1 MNNTKTTKRALL
13 SSVMAML
20 LGVAML
26 IGTTFAWFTS
36 EASTAVNKIQAGTL
50 KIGLEMKDGDNWVPA
65 EGQTL
70 GWVAADGRA
79 QNEIFWEPG
88 CTYTLPTLKI
98 TNKGNLDLQFK
109 VLINGIS
116 GDLELLDALEF
127 SYAFNWMR
135 EDGFCI
141 DSGSFEGSAMRTM
154 PYEIPIDK
162 QTVADNMFNIG
173 VDENVDEFVKG
184 YLLRH
189 EGTNDRFPWHVG
201 YYTLQAHMKESAGND
216 YQGKALENLSITV
229 VATQVASYEYDSNGN
244 TYDKDAE
251 YPEVVATA
259 ADFEAALDNPDVTE
273 IIVANDI
280 TFDWGGN
287 SYGNSNA
294 LKMQDKVIS
303 GATGNEVVTFKGYG
317 SANTIKDVTISNINV
332 VDETVGDSNG
342 WEHAY
347 LEFENLTATD
357 VNFVNAPQLN
367 GTCILTN
374 CTFTG
379 TADKYAAWINSGN
392 ITLKD
397 CTFNGIRSLKI
408 HEAYGSDVVSVVVD
422 GCTFNTTG
430 KPGVV
435 IGDLDATTSIT
446 IKNSTFNN
454 CAAGDQNKYIY
465 ESDTDVTT
473 FNFTE
478 TGNTVNNG

>member
-13 SSVMAML
+13 SSVLAML
-20 LGVAML
+20 ICVAML
-26 IGTTFAWFTS
+26 IGTTFAWFTDS
-36 EASTAVNKIQAGTL
+36 ASTAVNKIQAGTL
-50 KIGLEMKDGDNWVPA
+50 DVQLLAEDGTSLEG
-65 EGQTL
+65 ETL
-70 GWVAADGRA
+70 SWQKAAGHESD
-79 QNEIFWEPG
+79 EVLWEPG
-88 CTYTLPTLKI
+88 CTYELQPIVIKNNGTLALKYKI
-98 TNKGNLDLQFK
+98 
-109 VLINGIS
+109 VIS
-116 GDLELLDALEF
+116 GIVGDAKLLKAIDFTVTGVDGVATANAL
-127 SYAFNWMR
+127 N
-135 EDGFCI
+135 G
-141 DSGSFEGSAMRTM
+141 FEGKLAANSTTDAIT
-154 PYEIPIDK
+154 IS
-162 QTVADNMFNIG
+162 G
-173 VDENVDEFVKG
+173 
-184 YLLRH
+184 
-189 EGTNDRFPWHVG
+189 
-201 YYTLQAHMKESAGND
+201 HMKESAGNE
-216 YQGKALENLSITV
+216 YQDLFIDGIGITV
-229 VATQVASYEYDSNGN
+229 VATQDTVEYDSNNN

-273 IIVANDI
+273 IIVASDI
-280 TFDWGGN
+280 TFDWGEN

-317 SANTIKDVTISNINV
+317 SANPIKDVTISNINV
-332 VDETVGDSNG
+332 VDETVGDSITA

-392 ITLKD
+392 ITLKN
-397 CTFNGIRSLKI
+397 CMFNGIRSLKI

-435 IGDLDATTSIT
+435 IGALDATTSIT

-454 CAAGDQNKYIY
+454 CAAGEQNKYIY
-465 ESDTDVTT
+465 ESDTDVIT

-478 TGNTVNNG
+478 IDNTVNNG

>member
-1 MNNTKTTKRALL
+1 MKNTKTTKRALL

-20 LGVAML
+20 ICVAML
-26 IGTTFAWFTS
+26 IGTTFAWFTDS
-36 EASTAVNKIQAGTL
+36 ASTAVNKIQAGTL
-50 KIGLEMKDGDNWVPA
+50 DVQLLDEDGNSL

-70 GWVAADGRA
+70 SWQKRGGAE
-79 QNEIFWEPG
+79 NEDVLWEPG
-88 CTYTLPTLKI
+88 CTYNTQQFYIK
-98 TNKGNLDLQFK
+98 NNGNLNLKFKFSVSGITGDAKLLEVLDFTAMADASWFKFNYKAVSIGTSGKFDLLKGIDVDTFFYGTQHFDEY
-109 VLINGIS
+109 VLEPGKIAGPIMIS
-116 GDLELLDALEF
+116 G
-127 SYAFNWMR
+127 
-135 EDGFCI
+135 
-141 DSGSFEGSAMRTM
+141 
-154 PYEIPIDK
+154 
-162 QTVADNMFNIG
+162 
-173 VDENVDEFVKG
+173 
-184 YLLRH
+184 
-189 EGTNDRFPWHVG
+189 
-201 YYTLQAHMKESAGND
+201 HMAESAGNE
-216 YQGKALENLSITV
+216 YQGLSIDGIAITV
-229 VATQVASYEYDSNGN
+229 IATQATGDEDSYNG
-244 TYDKDAE
+244 TYDGDAE

-273 IIVANDI
+273 IIVASDI
-280 TFDWGGN
+280 TFDWGEN

-317 SANTIKDVTISNINV
+317 SANPIKDVTISNINV
-332 VDETVGDSNG
+332 VDETVGDSITA

-357 VNFVNAPQLN
+357 VNFVNAPPQLN

-379 TADKYAAWINSGN
+379 TDDKYAAWINSGN
-392 ITLKD
+392 ITLKN
-397 CTFNGIRSLKI
+397 CMFNGIRSLKI

-435 IGDLDATTSIT
+435 IGALDATTSIT

-465 ESDTDVTT
+465 ESDTDVIT

-478 TGNTVNNG
+478 IDNTVNND

>member
-20 LGVAML
+20 ICVAML
-26 IGTTFAWFTS
+26 IGTTFAWFTDS
-36 EASTAVNKIQAGTL
+36 ASTAVNKIQAGTL
-50 KIGLEMKDGDNWVPA
+50 EVGLEMKQGDTWVNA
-65 EGQTL
+65 EGETL
-70 GWVAADGRA
+70 GWVAEDGRE

-88 CTYTLPTLKI
+88 CTYKLPTLKI
-98 TNKGNLDLQFK
+98 TNKGNLALQFK
-109 VLINGIS
+109 VLVNGIS
-116 GDLELLDALEF
+116 GDMDLLNALEF
-127 SYAFNWMR
+127 SYSYAWYN
-135 EDGFCI
+135 EGSVV
-141 DSGSFEGSAMRTM
+141 DSGSFEGSNLNHL
-154 PYEIPIDK
+154 PYEIPYNLENFDH
-162 QTVADNMFNIG
+162 IG
-173 VDENVDEFVKG
+173 ATEYNWRGYPLNVGTFT
-184 YLLRH
+184 LA
-189 EGTNDRFPWHVG
+189 GTNMGF
-201 YYTLQAHMKESAGND
+201 YTLQAHMKESAGNE
-216 YQGKALENLSITV
+216 YQGKALEDLSITI
-229 VATQVASYEYDSNGN
+229 VATQVAGVETDSFNDI
-244 TYDKDAE
+244 YDKDAE

-273 IIVANDI
+273 IIVASDI

-332 VDETVGDSNG
+332 VDETVGDSTG

-357 VNFVNAPQLN
+357 VKFVNAPQLN

-392 ITLKD
+392 ITLKN
-397 CTFNGIRSLKI
+397 CMCNGIRSLKI

-454 CAAGDQNKYIY
+454 CHAGDQNKYIY

-478 TGNTVNNG
+478 IGNTVNNG

>member
-20 LGVAML
+20 ICVAML
-26 IGTTFAWFTS
+26 IGTTFAWFTDS
-36 EASTAVNKIQAGTL
+36 ASTAVNKIQAGTL
-50 KIGLEMKDGDNWVPA
+50 DVLFATRENNDWNSV
-65 EGQTL
+65 EGQTMQFTDAN
-70 GWVAADGRA
+70 GNAD
-79 QNEIFWEPG
+79 ILWEPG
-88 CTYTLPTLKI
+88 CEFVLPQLFVV
-98 TNKGNLDLQFK
+98 NNGNLALKCK
-109 VLINGIS
+109 VALTGFT
-116 GDLELLDALEF
+116 GDTKLLDALEIEAQWPMV
-127 SYAFNWMR
+127 S
-135 EDGFCI
+135 
-141 DSGSFEGSAMRTM
+141 SGGNGTF
-154 PYEIPIDK
+154 IPSLSW
-162 QTVADNMFNIG
+162 
-173 VDENVDEFVKG
+173 DEFEASEYHLEPNQ
-184 YLLRH
+184 YL
-189 EGTNDRFPWHVG
+189 TF
-201 YYTLQAHMKESAGND
+201 TLCAKMKEDAGNE
-216 YQGKALENLSITV
+216 YQGLSIDGIGITV
-229 VATQVASYEYDSNGN
+229 VATQDTVENDSNN
-244 TYDKDAE
+244 NQYDTNAE
-251 YPEVVATA
+251 YPEVVTTA

-273 IIVANDI
+273 IIVSSDI

-332 VDETVGDSNG
+332 VDETVGDSTG

-357 VNFVNAPQLN
+357 VKFVNAPQLN

-392 ITLKD
+392 ITLKN
-397 CTFNGIRSLKI
+397 CMFNGIRSLKI

-454 CAAGDQNKYIY
+454 CHAGDQNKYIY

-478 TGNTVNNG
+478 IGNTVNNG

>member
-1 MNNTKTTKRALL
+1 MSNTKSTKRALL

-20 LGVAML
+20 ICVAML
-26 IGTTFAWFTS
+26 IGTTFAWFTDS
-36 EASTAVNKIQAGTL
+36 ASTAVNKIQAGTL
-50 KIGLEMKDGDNWVPA
+50 DIELQYQKADGTWEDA
-65 EGQTL
+65 EGKTL
-70 GWVAADGRA
+70 NFKKAVGHESEALL
-79 QNEIFWEPG
+79 WEPG
-88 CTYTLPTLKI
+88 CTYELPAVKIINQGNLALKYKVVISATSGDTKLAEVLDVYLNGVATNNTLK
-98 TNKGNLDLQFK
+98 
-109 VLINGIS
+109 
-116 GDLELLDALEF
+116 EALT
-127 SYAFNWMR
+127 STDP
-135 EDGFCI
+135 DGFAH
-141 DSGSFEGSAMRTM
+141 G
-154 PYEIPIDK
+154 K
-162 QTVADNMFNIG
+162 IG
-173 VDENVDEFVKG
+173 ANSESDELVIA
-184 YLLRH
+184 L
-189 EGTNDRFPWHVG
+189 
-201 YYTLQAHMKESAGND
+201 HMQESAGNE
-216 YQGKALENLSITV
+216 YQGKALEDLSITI
-229 VATQVASYEYDSNGN
+229 VATQVAGVETDSFNDI
-244 TYDKDAE
+244 YDKDAE

-273 IIVANDI
+273 IIVASDI

-332 VDETVGDSNG
+332 VDETVGDSTG

-357 VNFVNAPQLN
+357 VKFVNAPQLN

-392 ITLKD
+392 ITLKN
-397 CTFNGIRSLKI
+397 CMFNGIRSLKI

-454 CAAGDQNKYIY
+454 CHAGDQNKYIY

-478 TGNTVNNG
+478 IGNTVNNG

>member
-20 LGVAML
+20 LCVTML
-26 IGTTFAWFTS
+26 IGTTFAWFTDSVTSGKNTIVAGNLDIELEYSKDGS
-36 EASTAVNKIQAGTL
+36 EWNTVKDKTDLVNPNALWEPGHTEVVYLRIRNAGTL
-50 KIGLEMKDGDNWVPA
+50 A
-65 EGQTL
+65 
-70 GWVAADGRA
+70 
-79 QNEIFWEPG
+79 
-88 CTYTLPTLKI
+88 LKY
-98 TNKGNLDLQFK
+98 N
-109 VLINGIS
+109 
-116 GDLELLDALEF
+116 F
-127 SYAFNWMR
+127 SMN
-135 EDGFCI
+135 
-141 DSGSFEGSAMRTM
+141 
-154 PYEIPIDK
+154 
-162 QTVADNMFNIG
+162 VADET
-173 VDENVDEFVKG
+173 V
-184 YLLRH
+184 
-189 EGTNDRFPWHVG
+189 GTSV
-201 YYTLQAHMKESAGND
+201 AGNYIRLSEHLKYGIVEGRNTKFAD
-216 YQGKALENLSITV
+216 RAAARAAVTAPLTLATYNEADRNLEAGDTRNFALVVYMPESVGNEANYRGNAVPKIELGLIL
-229 VATQVASYEYDSNGN
+229 VATQHTYESDSFDNQYDANAEYDP
-244 TYDKDAE
+244 KI
-251 YPEVVATA
+251 VATA

-273 IIVANDI
+273 IIVASDI

-317 SANTIKDVTISNINV
+317 SANTIKDVTISNIKV
-332 VDETVGDSNG
+332 VDETVGDSAG

-392 ITLKD
+392 ITLKN
-397 CTFNGIRSLKI
+397 CVFNGIRSLKI
-408 HEAYGSDVVSVVVD
+408 HEAYGSNVVSVDVD

-478 TGNTVNNG
+478 IANTVNNG